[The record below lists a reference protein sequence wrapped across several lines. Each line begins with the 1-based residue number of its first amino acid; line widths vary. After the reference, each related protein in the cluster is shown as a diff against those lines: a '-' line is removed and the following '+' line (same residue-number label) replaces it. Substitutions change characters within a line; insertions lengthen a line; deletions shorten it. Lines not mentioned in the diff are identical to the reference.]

1 MHDPRLE
8 TFLQVAERGSF
19 AKAAEARFMSAVSV
33 MKQVN
38 ALERAV
44 GVRLVERSNHGVTL
58 TEAGRTFA
66 EDARRMVALSAE
78 AAERARRAAEPG
90 RHVLRVGTSLL
101 RPCRLLV
108 DLWTRIGGDNPFRLE
123 IVPFDDEGS
132 RLMATLTA
140 VGREL
145 DCFLGPYGALVYREQ
160 LGVLPLRD
168 EPCRLAVSRGHRL
181 AGHRRLTWDDLGGE
195 TLMLVP
201 RGVTPQIDGVRD
213 EAGRRGVTVVDGPPF
228 YDVTT
233 FNEVERKGV
242 LLVTLQM
249 WGDAHPGLVTLPME
263 WDVTLPYG
271 LLHAAEPAPAM
282 RAFLE
287 VLRAAVTGGA

>member
-90 RHVLRVGTSLL
+90 RHVIRVGTSLL

-145 DCFLGPYGALVYREQ
+145 DCSSAPTGRSSTVSNSACCRCGTSLVAW
-160 LGVLPLRD
+160 
-168 EPCRLAVSRGHRL
+168 PCRAGTGSLGTVSPG
-181 AGHRRLTWDDLGGE
+181 AGS
-195 TLMLVP
+195 
-201 RGVTPQIDGVRD
+201 
-213 EAGRRGVTVVDGPPF
+213 
-228 YDVTT
+228 
-233 FNEVERKGV
+233 
-242 LLVTLQM
+242 
-249 WGDAHPGLVTLPME
+249 
-263 WDVTLPYG
+263 
-271 LLHAAEPAPAM
+271 
-282 RAFLE
+282 
-287 VLRAAVTGGA
+287 